1 MGTPSY
7 LPIFSPVTSNRS
19 RSLCE
24 RKLGQDSFSLL
35 SRRIVRYSNPQI
47 LKWFLVVFDITENFM
62 VMLSRPSRSRCLGTV
77 DRQYEDSCKNE
88 IRSYFIFLTDT
99 VEYSVLHQNRKVQ
112 SSLSITAMLGRDESG
127 RCREVAVT
135 GTQGCN
141 VTPFFREHIMLT
153 VSHNGNNPIVND
165 IIV

>member
-112 SSLSITAMLGRDESG
+112 SSFSITAMLGRDESG

-141 VTPFFREHIMLT
+141 VTHFFREHIMLA
-153 VSHNGNNPIVND
+153 VFHNGNNPIVND

>member
-1 MGTPSY
+1 
-7 LPIFSPVTSNRS
+7 
-19 RSLCE
+19 
-24 RKLGQDSFSLL
+24 
-35 SRRIVRYSNPQI
+35 
-47 LKWFLVVFDITENFM
+47 M

-112 SSLSITAMLGRDESG
+112 SSFSITAMLGRDESG

-141 VTPFFREHIMLT
+141 VTHFFREHIMLT

-165 IIV
+165 IVI